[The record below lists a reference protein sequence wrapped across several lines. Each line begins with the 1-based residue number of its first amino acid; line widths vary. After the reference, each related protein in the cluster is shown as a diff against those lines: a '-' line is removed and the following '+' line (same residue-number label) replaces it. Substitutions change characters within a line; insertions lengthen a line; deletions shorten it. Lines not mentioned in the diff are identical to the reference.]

1 MWVGIMVVL
10 DQRKGEKLYF
20 NYVFLIEN
28 DRESPWFTNKVKE
41 DIMLILS
48 TKSILHFPKG
58 FIMGHFETF
67 CCWGTVQ
74 YKNLENTDKQNKKL
88 NFSKNFTHKI
98 SKIS

>member
-1 MWVGIMVVL
+1 MVGFWSE
-10 DQRKGEKLYF
+10 KGEKWYF
-20 NYVFLIEN
+20 SYVFLIEN

-41 DIMLILS
+41 DILLILS

-67 CCWGTVQ
+67 CCWGTGQ
-74 YKNLENTDKQNKKL
+74 YKNSENTDKQNKKL
-88 NFSKNFTHKI
+88 NFSKNFIYKI